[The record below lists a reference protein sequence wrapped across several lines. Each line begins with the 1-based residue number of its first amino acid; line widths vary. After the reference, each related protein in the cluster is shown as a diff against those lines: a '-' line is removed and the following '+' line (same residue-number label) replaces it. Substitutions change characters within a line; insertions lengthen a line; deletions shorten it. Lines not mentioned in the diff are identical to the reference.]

1 MLSKR
6 LTTTDTLS
14 LGFMLFAFFLG
25 AGNIIFP
32 PMAGMSAG
40 ENLMPAMLGFLV
52 TAVGLPLL
60 GLIAVAKAGGGIPVI
75 TRLLPAW
82 VGTAVAVAIFIVI
95 GPAFAAPRTGLVAYE
110 IGLLPFLSE
119 GTALTQL
126 GFTFLFFVLAVALAL
141 RPGKLMDTV
150 GKMLTPAL
158 ILLLAVLAISVLVA
172 PQDPIGAATGV
183 WQDTPFTNG
192 FLEGYMTMDALGALM
207 FGTLMVDILRRKGVT
222 DAASQAGYLMKAGVI
237 AATGLA
243 VVYVSLFYLG
253 ATSSVLAAG
262 SENGGA
268 VLSAYVMQVFG
279 TPGLFILS
287 AVVTL
292 ACLTTAVGLISA
304 CSEYFNELLPK
315 ISYRNWVLINASAC
329 AVVANVGLAQLITI
343 SIPVL
348 FIVYP
353 VAMALII
360 YAFAGRQISQKK
372 TVLGAMIAIAFFTG
386 LLSGLKVAGVAEPL
400 VNAFGFLPLFDKH
413 LAWLPLTLLVAIA
426 GMAYKRSERQI
437 VAEPVQG

>member
-1 MLSKR
+1 MSKP

-40 ENLMPAMLGFLV
+40 ENLTPAMLGFLV

-75 TRLLPAW
+75 TKMLPAW
-82 VGTAVAVAIFIVI
+82 VGTAVAVAIFIII

-119 GTALTQL
+119 GTATTQL
-126 GFTFLFFVLAVALAL
+126 FFTLGFFVLATALAL
-141 RPGKLMDTV
+141 RPGKLLDTV

-158 ILLLAVLAISVLVA
+158 ILLLSVLAISVMVA
-172 PQDPIGAATGV
+172 PQDPIGAATET
-183 WQDTPFTNG
+183 WQENAFTTG

-222 DAASQAGYLMKAGVI
+222 DASAQAGYLMKAGVI
-237 AATGLA
+237 AAVGLA
-243 VVYVSLFYLG
+243 LVYISLFYVG

-268 VLSAYVMQVFG
+268 VLSAYVQQVFG
-279 TPGLFILS
+279 APGLFILS

-304 CSEYFNELLPK
+304 CSEFFNSLVPK
-315 ISYRNWVLINASAC
+315 LSYRNWVLVVATAC
-329 AVVANVGLAQLITI
+329 AVVANVGLSQLIAI

-353 VAMALII
+353 VAMALIM
-360 YAFAGRQISQKK
+360 YVFARKQISQRK
-372 TVLGAMIAIAFFTG
+372 TVLGAMITVAFVIG
-386 LLSGLKVAGVAEPL
+386 VLSGLNVAGFAPGL
-400 VNAFGFLPLFDKH
+400 VGAFSFLPLYDQH
-413 LAWLPLTLLVAIA
+413 MAWLPLTLLVMVS
-426 GMAYKRSERQI
+426 GMAYKRSEREQTP
-437 VAEPVQG
+437 VAVQG